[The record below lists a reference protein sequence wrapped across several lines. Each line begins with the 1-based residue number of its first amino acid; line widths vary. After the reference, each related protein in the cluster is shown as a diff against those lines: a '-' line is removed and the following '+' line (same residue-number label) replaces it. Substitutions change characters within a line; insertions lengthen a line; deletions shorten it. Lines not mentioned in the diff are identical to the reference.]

1 MTARLRSWTHRHG
14 HVALL
19 LVGSGCLSTGGGGGC
34 LHEEGLGQGTFS
46 YACPGP
52 DTVNPATPSPDA
64 FCASTALAS
73 LGSIPDVAVGAPFS
87 LQFSPSSGEAPRP
100 AVSSLAVS
108 TPDGWSL
115 TQPGWLG
122 FLAWSGSDVVD
133 FTHVHAQAI
142 TSLRIEP
149 DLTTTPVTTA
159 FAADLSVTPLGA
171 DGGVL
176 GGAIR
181 CTFTTSDPRVLS
193 VKSLS
198 GRVARVEA
206 LATGQATIAAA
217 CLGAA
222 TQITLQVSGS
232 ADATAVEDTAG
243 GGDASE
249 DQSVDQIADADL
261 DAGAEASETGNDG
274 PEADAGPGGGG

>member
-1 MTARLRSWTHRHG
+1 MTARLRSWTHRHER
-14 HVALL
+14 VALL
-19 LVGSGCLSTGGGGGC
+19 LVACGCLSTGGGGGC
-34 LHEEGLGQGTFS
+34 GANAALGQGTFS

-52 DTVNPATPSPDA
+52 DPANPSTPNPDA
-64 FCASTALAS
+64 ICASTAFAT
-73 LGSIPDVAVGAPFS
+73 LGSLPDVAVGAPFS

-100 AVSSLAVS
+100 AIASLAVS

-142 TSLRIEP
+142 ASLRLEP
-149 DLTTTPVTTA
+149 DLTTTPVATG
-159 FAADLSVTPLGA
+159 FVADLSVTPLGG

-176 GGAIR
+176 GGAIA
-181 CTFTTSDPRVLS
+181 CSFTTSDPKVLS

-198 GRVARVEA
+198 GRAARVGAVAAGE
-206 LATGQATIAAA
+206 ATIAAS
-217 CLGAA
+217 CMGAA
-222 TQITLQVSGS
+222 TQITVQVAVPVDGSGAA
-232 ADATAVEDTAG
+232 ADDA

-249 DQSVDQIADADL
+249 DQSAEAGADANASGN
-261 DAGAEASETGNDG
+261 AGADVDAEA
-274 PEADAGPGGGG
+274 GGGG